1 MSDRAI
7 LKAVGHCGVH
17 LAAAGASYFQVST
30 QASACPHTTIYV
42 STPERERGLSVSG
55 EPKQM
60 VNRKLTCRCPSSLR
74 HSASE
79 RGCTGSRQDT
89 SASRGF
95 NPIRLEERVGL
106 SLIGWG
112 AGCSYRAL
120 IYVVSRFKELPIGMH
135 IFIQRRAAVRRVNL
149 QGLACESTINVGLGG
164 PSE

>member
-1 MSDRAI
+1 MSDRAV

-17 LAAAGASYFQVST
+17 LAAAGATYFQVST

-42 STPERERGLSVSG
+42 STPERERPLRIWRTQTDG
-55 EPKQM
+55 ES
-60 VNRKLTCRCPSSLR
+60 LTCRCPSSLR

-106 SLIGWG
+106 SLIVWG

-120 IYVVSRFKELPIGMH
+120 IYVVSRFKELPIGVH

-149 QGLACESTINVGLGG
+149 QELVCESTINVGPGG